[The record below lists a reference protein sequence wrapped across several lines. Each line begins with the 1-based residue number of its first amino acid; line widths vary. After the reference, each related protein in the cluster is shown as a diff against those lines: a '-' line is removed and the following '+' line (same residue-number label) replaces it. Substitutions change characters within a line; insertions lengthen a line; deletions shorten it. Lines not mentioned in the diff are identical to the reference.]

1 MVNKEVASIRQ
12 NFPRSDLVLPRLCI
26 SLALVLLHASKPQD
40 DRVVSV
46 TSKEDHID
54 HPAAAESRQDDDD
67 VLLLFQGIHGSR
79 HEVKSDKTKEFSM
92 SIHTCASI
100 IYYSLLL
107 PLFDRILLKAPGL
120 ARSSRLATEFHLEQH
135 QYMVPEKQR
144 LPQEQVL
151 LIKSHKA
158 MLMNNIIN
166 HMRTVLTKRHR
177 RNGRIRTTAL
187 HSAIQRSKYCQALG
201 LAARLIRRRNK
212 TKNIFHCFV
221 KRRKILTHALCT
233 ALTLSTATLEHLAI
247 AANVQYQ
254 CQEYS

>member
-1 MVNKEVASIRQ
+1 MADKAVASTRQ
-12 NFPRSDLVLPRLCI
+12 NFPCSDLVLPRLCI
-26 SLALVLLHASKPQD
+26 SLVLILLHAPKPQD
-40 DRVVSV
+40 DRIVSV

-67 VLLLFQGIHGSR
+67 VLLLFQGIHGSW
-79 HEVKSDKTKEFSM
+79 HEGKSDRTKELSIN
-92 SIHTCASI
+92 IHTCASI
-100 IYYSLLL
+100 IYYTLLL

-120 ARSSRLATEFHLEQH
+120 ARSSRLAIESHLDQH

-151 LIKSHKA
+151 LTKSHKA

-187 HSAIQRSKYCQALG
+187 HIALQRSKYCQALG
-201 LAARLIRRRNK
+201 LAARLIKRRDK
-212 TKNIFHCFV
+212 TKSIFHCVV

-247 AANVQYQ
+247 ATNVQDQ
-254 CQEYS
+254 CQEYF